1 MNTYG
6 KFAQEAWRTTAP
18 AEYALI
24 PDPDQWFEVLGE
36 EAAQRVGEL
45 MMELAGPDPV
55 GETFLEKWGRLNAA
69 KSAAELRIWTPSAS
83 CEPTVTSTEAACASS
98 ASSASWVTVPAYGQG
113 SVRAWSST
121 AEVEVAVT
129 VRQGAAMALAA
140 DAATANAAVA
150 DA

>member
-24 PDPDQWFEVLGE
+24 PDPAQWFEQLGE

-55 GETFLEKWGRLNAA
+55 GETYLEKVGRLNAS
-69 KSAAELRIWTPSAS
+69 KMQAEEIVRAEMLTPDPSVQEEPEEDEEESGVARRLRIVQQLNREDREYWD
-83 CEPTVTSTEAACASS
+83 
-98 ASSASWVTVPAYGQG
+98 
-113 SVRAWSST
+113 
-121 AEVEVAVT
+121 EVA
-129 VRQGAAMALAA
+129 RL
-140 DAATANAAVA
+140 DAEQA
-150 DA
+150 